1 MLPSGP
7 RLSSSID
14 NAPYFSVS
22 YLPEPRPK
30 AEVVVT
36 RLLLDTR
43 DFTANT
49 GEFSGTFDLAASG
62 NGRFENVIACE
73 LKGLAFPKISG
84 ERYVVVDAPVL
95 NDNHLSS
102 TNTSSDRAF
111 AVCYFD
117 GDALTPGIVKPM
129 KGSDFYQKTI
139 RFRPALNKLERIDV
153 SFKKWDGNVVTA
165 SDVGGSAN
173 VQCSMLLEVTCLN
186 NRGW

>member
-1 MLPSGP
+1 M
-7 RLSSSID
+7 LSSSID

>member
-7 RLSSSID
+7 MLSSSID

-49 GEFSGTFDLAASG
+49 GNFSGSFDLAASG
-62 NGRFENVIACE
+62 HGRFENVIACE
-73 LKGLAFPKISG
+73 LKGLAFPKIDG
-84 ERYVVVDAPVL
+84 ERYVVVDMPVL
-95 NDNHLSS
+95 NDDHLAS
-102 TNTSSDRAF
+102 TNNSTDRSF

-117 GDALTPGIVKPM
+117 SDTLTPGLVKPI
-129 KGSDFYQKTI
+129 KGADFYQKTI
-139 RFRPALNKLERIDV
+139 RFRPALNKMERIDV
-153 SFKKWDGNVVTA
+153 AFKKWDGNVVTA
-165 SDVGGSAN
+165 SDVGGAAN
-173 VQCSMLLEVTCLN
+173 VQCSMLLEISCLN